1 MKLQYLVFLISAG
14 VFITACQEDGL
25 EQKKAELDKYKQES
39 RDLAVKIKSLEQE
52 IAQEDPEFAQQAR
65 RTTLV
70 TTKSVEK
77 RPFSHYLEVTGSL
90 QSRQNIVLSAEAGG
104 NIERILVREGDP
116 VKKGQI
122 VVRLDG
128 ETNQR
133 SIEELE
139 TSLELANTVYERQ
152 SRLWEQGV
160 GSEMQYLEAKNNKES
175 LERRLASATSQ
186 LDKTVVRAPF
196 NGTVESLLVREGE
209 SMMQGNPI
217 MRIVSMND
225 MYIEADVSESFVGA
239 FQKGD
244 SVKVRFP
251 SMAQTF
257 TSTISAIGQV
267 IKEENRTF
275 RVEVRLPEKDFVV
288 KPNLLAV
295 LKIEDYRNDNAIVIP
310 TNLIQRDNQGDY
322 VYVVSTA
329 NNVATAE
336 KVHFSRGRTAENYT
350 EVLEGLQGNEK
361 LIDKGFREVASG
373 MNIKESDLT
382 L

>member
-1 MKLQYLVFLISAG
+1 MKLHYIFLITAG
-14 VFITACQEDGL
+14 FCMTACQEQGL
-25 EQKKAELDKYKQES
+25 DQKKSELEKYKQES
-39 RDLAVKIKSLEQE
+39 QELNVKIKSLEQE
-52 IAQEDPEFAQQAR
+52 IAQQDPAFAQEAR
-65 RTTLV
+65 RSTLV
-70 TTKSVEK
+70 TTKPVEK

-104 NIERILVREGDP
+104 IVEKIVVREGDP

-139 TSLELANTVYERQ
+139 TSLELANTVFERQ

-196 NGTVESLLVREGE
+196 SGTVESLLVREGE

-251 SMAQTF
+251 SMTKTF

-275 RVEVRLPEKDFVV
+275 RVEVRLPNEDFIV

-295 LKIEDYRNDNAIVIP
+295 LKIEDYRNENAVVIP

-322 VYVVSTA
+322 IYIA
-329 NNVATAE
+329 KNGNNTATAE
-336 KVHFSRGRTAENYT
+336 KVHITRGRTAENYT